1 MKKNYFQILVK
12 GNEPIIEIKVCFWKF
27 CAWPSDQ
34 PQEILESLYDR
45 IKEKTDKYQ
54 VKPIAPKKA
63 NSIQI
68 DKNDKEREKIK
79 RINELVHLFSR
90 FY

>member
-1 MKKNYFQILVK
+1 LKKNYFQILFIS
-12 GNEPIIEIKVCFWKF
+12 NEPIIEIKVCFWKF
-27 CAWPSDQ
+27 CAWQSDQ
-34 PQEILESLYDR
+34 SQEILELLYDR
-45 IKEKTDKYQ
+45 IKEKIDKYQ

-68 DKNDKEREKIK
+68 DKKDKEREKIK
-79 RINELVHLFSR
+79 RINELAHLFSR